1 MKKTYTTLLLDADD
15 TIFDFHAAERIAFF
29 ATMDQ
34 MGIAADDGMHAVYS
48 LINDSHWKALERGEL
63 TREQVLVGRYAR
75 FAEHFGL
82 QTDPAEMN
90 RCYLQNLSRQTI
102 LFDDSMEAMQTLA
115 GDHRIYIVTNG
126 NAMVQRGRFANSPVM
141 QYVDGYFI
149 SGEIGYEKPDIRY
162 FDAVFA
168 AIPEFDPA
176 TTLLAGD
183 SATSDLQGAI
193 NAGLDSCYVDRR
205 GKPLPEVICPTYRV
219 ATLAELAKLLRK
231 DN

>member
-1 MKKTYTTLLLDADD
+1 MKKYTTLLLDADD

-29 ATMDQ
+29 SVMEE

-48 LINDSHWKALERGEL
+48 KINEAHWKALERGEM

-75 FAEHFGL
+75 FAEQFGL
-82 QTDPAEMN
+82 QTDPVELN
-90 RCYLQNLSRQTI
+90 RRYLQNLSRQTI
-102 LFDDSMEAMQTLA
+102 LFDDSVEAMRQLSL
-115 GDHRIYIVTNG
+115 DYRIYIVTNG
-126 NAMVQRGRFANSPVM
+126 NAMVQRGRFSKSPVM
-141 QYVDGYFI
+141 QYVEDYFI

-162 FDAVFA
+162 FEAVFEK
-168 AIPEFDPA
+168 IPRFDPA
-176 TTLLAGD
+176 TALVAGD

-205 GKPLPEVICPTYRV
+205 CKPLPHGISPTYRV
-219 ATLAELAKLLRK
+219 GSLAELVNLLRK